1 MTADEQETD
10 AAAKRARLERA
21 ARLLGDLLP
30 ETTRD
35 ESAEGWS
42 ERGGST
48 RDDELR
54 RDVPPHHG
62 KD

>member
-1 MTADEQETD
+1 MATD
-10 AAAKRARLERA
+10 PTPEERARRARA

-30 ETTRD
+30 EVTGD
-35 ESAEGWS
+35 ERPEGWS
-42 ERGGST
+42 EAGEGGTS

>member
-1 MTADEQETD
+1 MSDESKE

-35 ESAEGWS
+35 ERSEGWS
-42 ERGGST
+42 EREGTS
-48 RDDELR
+48 RDEELR

-62 KD
+62 SD

>member
-1 MTADEQETD
+1 M
-10 AAAKRARLERA
+10 AKRGRSLSKDERHRA

-30 ETTRD
+30 EQTCDDTGDWGDRPD
-35 ESAEGWS
+35 N
-42 ERGGST
+42 

-62 KD
+62 V